1 MESASSYI
9 TIGEDGGEG
18 EEEGTLG
25 PGLQRLLAW
34 DTAAEVADGERTGWK
49 LRLGRNGGLGP
60 SELIHIREMSL
71 VESDTI
77 EDLSLVTVNRQ
88 LVH

>member
-1 MESASSYI
+1 MESASS

-18 EEEGTLG
+18 EEEETLG

-34 DTAAEVADGERTGWK
+34 DTGAEVADRESTGWK

-60 SELIHIREMSL
+60 SELIHIKEVSL
-71 VESDTI
+71 VESDNI
-77 EDLSLVTVNRQ
+77 EDLYLVTVSRQ